1 MLSSNNVVRESLLE
15 ATGELDAQRD
25 SMFTLPDK
33 ESWLDK
39 DQDCIGSGRVW
50 LGGPLGDGLVGISS
64 KTILGF
70 RGPADL
76 LRGVSTFANRS
87 LGH

>member
-50 LGGPLGDGLVGISS
+50 LGGPFLIGISS